1 MNLID
6 KKVMHKSFGNG
17 SIVDQDDEFVTI
29 DFDEVTK
36 KFVFPDAFGKFLK
49 LKDDSAQ
56 ATLKQAIT
64 KIEAKQEQLEKER
77 EEEQAQRILEQQR
90 MNELKKLLKNHR
102 LHDKSQLVFWLEDT
116 EEEQAFTDWQVFAGE
131 IRSGKNEGKPN
142 KPVRLHQNSLVL
154 LTKRDDKEEEKERK
168 IVGLYMVEETFIG
181 RLAEDGIIPAHSE
194 LRLKLSDEE
203 AEDML
208 FWNYYINEK
217 YPHRMTW
224 NTGKYRYFDNIWAAQ
239 ILKDII
245 ALKKDPNELQ
255 LAEEFF
261 LHFCKMNQLEPN
273 EIPEPNGALKY
284 NS

>member
-116 EEEQAFTDWQVFAGE
+116 EEEQAFTDWRVFAGE

-284 NS
+284 NQ

>member
-6 KKVMHKSFGNG
+6 KKVMHKSFGKGN
-17 SIVDQDDEFVTI
+17 IVDQDDEFVTI
-29 DFDEVTK
+29 DFDKETK

-64 KIEAKQEQLEKER
+64 KFEAKQEQLEKER

-90 MNELKKLLKNHR
+90 KNELKKLLKNHR

-116 EEEQAFTDWQVFAGE
+116 EEEQAFADWQVYAGE

-154 LTKRDDKEEEKERK
+154 LTKRDDNEEEKERK

-194 LRLKLSDEE
+194 LRLKLTDEE

-224 NTGKYRYFDNIWAAQ
+224 NTGKYRYFDNIWGAQ

-245 ALKKDPNELQ
+245 SLKKDPDELQ
-255 LAEEFF
+255 LAEAFF

-284 NS
+284 NK

>member
-6 KKVMHKSFGNG
+6 KKVMHKSFGKGN
-17 SIVDQDDEFVTI
+17 IVDQDDEFVTI
-29 DFDEVTK
+29 DFDKETK

-64 KIEAKQEQLEKER
+64 KFEAKQEQLEKER

-90 MNELKKLLKNHR
+90 KNELKKLLKNHR
-102 LHDKSQLVFWLEDT
+102 LHEKSQLVFWLEDT
-116 EEEQAFTDWQVFAGE
+116 EEEQAFADWQVFAGE
-131 IRSGKNEGKPN
+131 IRSGKNKGNPN

-154 LTKRDDKEEEKERK
+154 LTKRDDEEDENERK

-181 RLAEDGIIPAHSE
+181 RLAEDGLIPAHSE
-194 LRLKLSDEE
+194 LRLKLTGEE

-239 ILKDII
+239 ILRDIVS
-245 ALKKDPNELQ
+245 LKKDPNEKQ

-284 NS
+284 NK